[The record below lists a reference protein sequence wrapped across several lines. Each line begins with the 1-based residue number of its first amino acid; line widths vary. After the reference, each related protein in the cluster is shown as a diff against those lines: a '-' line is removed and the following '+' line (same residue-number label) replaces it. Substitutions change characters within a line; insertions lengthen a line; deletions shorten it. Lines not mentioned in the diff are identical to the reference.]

1 MRMRKL
7 GKGQSVVFC
16 SSMEIQRKIRERS
29 GNSRD
34 AIEVADVL
42 KWCIA
47 ETNSH
52 TRKSIPLWATQ
63 GVRHQR
69 RQAVYAR
76 SHIAAQGISRDL
88 VESLLEPE
96 AQSLHQRYGDE
107 RTHHEEQL
115 LSQSITDDLLVVRE
129 KQLNEIRAKC
139 REFEIASFSTA
150 ALQEEQERELSP
162 ENEREQQVELPPAS
176 SPLRHRVH
184 RDVRQLITHGVLDRS
199 SDAFQPAFETL
210 RRTTA
215 SFHYDPTAW
224 PDDLLVTTDF
234 ANTIQASDDQFLDS
248 FLRPVHWI
256 LSCKTRSAVECVVLS
271 PYEAQELL
279 PSIRMSKAVTLH
291 TYSPR
296 PSVSVRTLEDLS
308 FCTVPAVP
316 RFLPNPDIIR
326 HLNLFAGQLYIQD
339 FREYTILC
347 EFLGLCSQAPD
358 DSVQV
363 ASDGFISPTS
373 RANSGGTMARACPF
387 TASPVA
393 FLRMIMALRRK
404 GQSFASSH
412 FGRILNGELIVRNEF

>member
-1 MRMRKL
+1 
-7 GKGQSVVFC
+7 
-16 SSMEIQRKIRERS
+16 MEIQRKIRERS
-29 GNSRD
+29 GKSQG

-76 SHIAAQGISRDL
+76 SAAQGLSRDL
-88 VESLLEPE
+88 VKSLLEPE
-96 AQSLHQRYGDE
+96 AQSLKQRYGEE

-115 LSQSITDDLLVVRE
+115 LSQSMIDESLMVRK

-139 REFEIASFSTA
+139 QEFEVASFNTA
-150 ALQEEQERELSP
+150 TLQEEQERELSP

-176 SPLRHRVH
+176 SPLTHYVH
-184 RDVRQLITHGVLDRS
+184 PDVRRLITHSVLKRS

-215 SFHYDPTAW
+215 SSHYDSRAW

-256 LSCKTRSAVECVVLS
+256 LSCKGRSAVECVVLS

-279 PSIRMSKAVTLH
+279 PSIRKSKVVALH

-308 FCTVPAVP
+308 FCAVPAVP
-316 RFLPNPDIIR
+316 ESLPDPDIIR

-339 FREYTILC
+339 FGEYMMLC
-347 EFLGLCSQAPD
+347 EFLGLCSQPPD

-363 ASDGFISPTS
+363 ACDGFINPTS
-373 RANSGGTMARACPF
+373 RANLERTIVRVCPF

-393 FLRMIMALRRK
+393 FLRMIIALRRK

-412 FGRILNGELIVRNEF
+412 FGKILNGELIGRNEF